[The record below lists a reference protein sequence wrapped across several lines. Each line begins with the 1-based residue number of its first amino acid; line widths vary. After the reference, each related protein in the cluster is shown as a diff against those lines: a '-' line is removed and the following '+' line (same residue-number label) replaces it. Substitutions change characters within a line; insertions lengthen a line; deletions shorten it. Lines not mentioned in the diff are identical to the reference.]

1 MPIRRQAEMLKKSPP
16 QILVGTPG
24 RILALVKDR
33 TLDLKSVEFF
43 CIDECDKSLGSLDMR
58 GDIQEIFVKTPQDKQ
73 VMMFSATISKEM
85 RDICRKFMKH
95 KMEFFIDDETKLTL
109 HGLQQY

>member
-1 MPIRRQAEMLKKSPP
+1 MLQNRPP
-16 QILVGTPG
+16 HILVGTPG
-24 RILALVKDR
+24 RVLALVKDK
-33 TLDLKSVEFF
+33 TLDLKNIEFF

-58 GDIQEIFVKTPQDKQ
+58 ADIQEIFIKTPQDKQ

-95 KMEFFIDDETKLTL
+95 KMEFFIDDEAKLTL
-109 HGLQQY
+109 HGLQQ